1 MDLGIDVSSN
11 VQDRIDQNLFDDS
24 DDFSI
29 PGVARRASPHANSY
43 ADQTDYASSFQDSVS
58 ELPALHRDADP
69 VVPPQVE
76 THDELAVN
84 IDELNERM
92 LDDSQSLHVSM
103 NASQDSQDAS
113 ADAEDDSRVLRAADD
128 EASTSEASAPD
139 SPTSRGTGASP
150 TVMHK
155 RTSPVSSP
163 PRVHASGESADDEE
177 SPIKAERSTR
187 SIAGRSDMSMDLS
200 MDRRSMDRSRSFRQ
214 PMVSLEDSSLDM
226 SQSASELSEA
236 SEDRAAAPPAAPR
249 VSPSREALPD
259 TSRGS
264 HDTSKASAR
273 SQRDASLRSMRSQRS
288 HDTSQASARD
298 ASRMSARSRRDTS
311 RSLSHGSMRATP
323 GHASNATE
331 RSALLSSRS
340 THSTPYTVRTHSLL
354 RTSYAPSD
362 SSSSSEPLVVS
373 NANAANLSMPQL
385 GTYDEPI
392 GTHVDPARLVVYQ
405 DKLNKQLA
413 AENEALK
420 SQCDALFHI
429 IQTHEI
435 DVDHSTL
442 PLDVSQHSEQAP
454 TTPAPQPM
462 SSPAEA
468 HLKRRIRDLEAIVD
482 AQQQRL
488 QAPPAP
494 CASDALLDRTT
505 DTLQDRHESML
516 EDVDRAL
523 QSGEALDACVDKL
536 RHALNQAHGV
546 INAMRERPAKMPEA
560 SAGPEASR
568 TLNDASRTAFGS
580 SLPSG
585 HSLRASVSQRAC
597 VSMDA
602 DEALEELAPL
612 QATVHAL
619 TDELQSARS
628 ALDEAMQR
636 SRDSSVRKIRLE
648 EQLAATHDEL
658 ERAHAKLE
666 AKTKAM
672 HEVHEA
678 SLDRPTLQAALAQAQ
693 ADVRSAEMQQLQMEQ
708 QHRVLGE
715 QLRIATERYAQAN
728 ENADVARDARH
739 ACEAELDARIE
750 QMEALQSAL
759 ALKNDEVAQLRGEKD
774 HLWDER
780 REIMAQVHHFEQHL
794 REVRSDTEQYGADL
808 RRLQDERRT
817 HADEV
822 RAEVLALAKPR
833 LAALRAE
840 LDQERKRSR
849 ALVGQKAYLG
859 ETLRAHEWL
868 YERLCT
874 QFTHLAPVLRKYGAA
889 PPRPRTLRFRAVA
902 WAVRAALRMGM

>member
-11 VQDRIDQNLFDDS
+11 IQDRIDQNLFDDS

-43 ADQTDYASSFQDSVS
+43 ADQTDYASSFQESVS
-58 ELPALHRDADP
+58 ELPALHRNADP

-84 IDELNERM
+84 LDELNERM
-92 LDDSQSLHVSM
+92 LDESQSLHVSM
-103 NASQDSQDAS
+103 KASQDSQDAS

-128 EASTSEASAPD
+128 DASSSEASAPD
-139 SPTSRGTGASP
+139 SPTSRGTSASP
-150 TVMHK
+150 TVMHQ
-155 RTSPVSSP
+155 RTSPAASP
-163 PRVHASGESADDEE
+163 PRAHASGESADDEE
-177 SPIKAERSTR
+177 SPVKAERSTR

-200 MDRRSMDRSRSFRQ
+200 MDRRSIDRSRSFRQ

-236 SEDRAAAPPAAPR
+236 SEDRAAQPAAAR
-249 VSPSREALPD
+249 VSPSPEALRD
-259 TSRGS
+259 ASRSS
-264 HDTSKASAR
+264 HNT
-273 SQRDASLRSMRSQRS
+273 SQRDASRSS
-288 HDTSQASARD
+288 HNTSARD

-323 GHASNATE
+323 GHASQATE

-362 SSSSSEPLVVS
+362 TSSSSEPLVVP

-435 DVDHSTL
+435 DVDHSAL
-442 PLDVSQHSEQAP
+442 PLDVSQHSERAP
-454 TTPAPQPM
+454 ATPAPQPM

-516 EDVDRAL
+516 EDVERAL
-523 QSGEALDACVDKL
+523 ASGEALDACVDKL

-546 INAMRERPAKMPEA
+546 INAMRERPAPVPRARAAPDA
-560 SAGPEASR
+560 SHTPHDASHTPHDAGH
-568 TLNDASRTAFGS
+568 THDASRSAFGS
-580 SLPSG
+580 SLPFG

-693 ADVRSAEMQQLQMEQ
+693 ADVRAAEMQQLQREQ

-728 ENADVARDARH
+728 EHADAARDARH

-817 HADEV
+817 HADAV

-840 LDQERKRSR
+840 LEQERRRSR

-874 QFTHLAPVLRKYGAA
+874 QFTHLAPVLRKYGA